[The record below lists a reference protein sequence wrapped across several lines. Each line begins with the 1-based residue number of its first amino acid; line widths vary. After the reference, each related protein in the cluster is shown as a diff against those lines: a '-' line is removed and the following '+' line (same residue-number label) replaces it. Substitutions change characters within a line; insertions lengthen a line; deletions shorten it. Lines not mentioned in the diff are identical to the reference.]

1 MRQSLYEHNERLLQ
15 QLMQQA
21 EISSIEELSKSAGVS
36 ELQLTRLRYGLL
48 PKMQIETIL
57 KLAAALKVSVDRLIA
72 TFDSQLELPA
82 SVTAEENSAVL
93 TSLKEEYRQL
103 QQQLERQ
110 RESLDQEFQQT
121 SLQVLESW
129 LLQWP
134 TAAAAVEKN
143 PQLPAER
150 LLPLVKP
157 VEKLIQQWGLE
168 AIGFVGEELPYDP
181 QWHELMKGTAEAG
194 DTVKIRYVGYK
205 KGDQLLY
212 RAKVSPIE

>member
-1 MRQSLYEHNERLLQ
+1 MRQSLYEQNERLLQ
-15 QLMQQA
+15 QLLQQA
-21 EISSIEELSKSAGVS
+21 EISSVEELSKIAGVS

-48 PKMQIETIL
+48 PKMQVETIL
-57 KLAAALKVSVDRLIA
+57 KLAAALKVSVDRLVA
-72 TFDSQLELPA
+72 TFSSY
-82 SVTAEENSAVL
+82 SVLTAEDNSAAL
-93 TSLKEEYRQL
+93 TSLKQEYQQL

-110 RESLDQEFQQT
+110 RESLQQEFQQA
-121 SLQVLESW
+121 SLQILESW

-134 TAAAAVEKN
+134 TAEAAVEKN

-157 VEKLIQQWGLE
+157 VEKLIQQWGLK

-194 DTVKIRYVGYK
+194 DTVKVRYVGYK
-205 KGDQLLY
+205 QGDKLLY
-212 RAKVSPIE
+212 RAKVSPLE

>member
-1 MRQSLYEHNERLLQ
+1 MRQSLYDQNERLLQ

-21 EISSIEELSKSAGVS
+21 EISSIEELSKIAGVS

-57 KLAAALKVSVDRLIA
+57 KLAAALKVSVDRLVA
-72 TFDSQLELPA
+72 TFGSHSVPPVR
-82 SVTAEENSAVL
+82 VTAEENSAPL

-110 RESLDQEFQQT
+110 REFLNQEFQQA
-121 SLQVLESW
+121 SLQILESW

-134 TAAAAVEKN
+134 TAEAAVEKN

-168 AIGFVGEELPYDP
+168 AVGFVGEELPYDP

-194 DTVKIRYVGYK
+194 NTVKVRYVGYK
-205 KGDQLLY
+205 QGDKLLY
-212 RAKVSPIE
+212 RAKVSPVE

>member
-1 MRQSLYEHNERLLQ
+1 MRQSLYEQNERLLQ

-21 EISSIEELSKSAGVS
+21 EISTIEELSEIAGVS

-48 PKMQIETIL
+48 PKMQVETIL
-57 KLAAALKVSVDRLIA
+57 KLAAALNVSIGRLIT
-72 TFDSQLELPA
+72 TFDSQPKLSVNVIAEED
-82 SVTAEENSAVL
+82 SVTP
-93 TSLKEEYRQL
+93 TSLKQEYQKL
-103 QQQLERQ
+103 QQQLEQQ
-110 RESLDQEFQQT
+110 RETLNQEFQKA
-121 SLQVLESW
+121 SLQILESW

-134 TAAAAVEKN
+134 TAEAAVEKN

-194 DTVKIRYVGYK
+194 DTVKIRYLGYK
-205 KGDQLLY
+205 QGDKLLY
-212 RAKVSPIE
+212 RAKVSPVD